1 MKRKI
6 AVFIA
11 IVSFILIIS
20 ATVGACGLIPSRP
33 TASEYK
39 ITFASNG
46 GTTCA
51 PIIITP
57 GSNSFT
63 MPTPTRDGYTFA
75 GWYVDN
81 KKYTKSWSD
90 YMTEKNNVISS
101 NITLYAKWVEVTL
114 VITLDANGGQYPG
127 ANVFDYSHGVDLQLP
142 IPTRKGCAFIGWYDD
157 IDRVVGDRIDKKRVD
172 GEEITYYI
180 PGDYEKQGTV
190 TLYAQWDIKCGVLPI
205 EDAGNI
211 TPSSNYYVLDDST
224 QDTITFTASAAPNFE
239 FKEWQIVGN
248 TTKTVVDNPMTH
260 KYIADVE
267 ISAVFEGVETNA
279 TLNSNYPEGPSSD
292 TYTSQTIRYAS
303 SLSIDPPAPY
313 PGYQFIGWFSNKTGG
328 DRISNRFGEIET
340 YPFCIDMTIYAQ
352 WREGTIA
359 TDFEYEQVGTAPN
372 AYYKITGYMGASRDL
387 YIPFSLDGTPVK
399 EIGGEFVAQAYAADK
414 VIIPY
419 TIETISPASFTGFTG
434 NIYFDRG
441 FSNLNI
447 IDAPTFSESHNIYVH
462 GMYIKEANIYSNG
475 EYKNSFNLGVKSQYI
490 DDVYYNFF
498 GHYVDSSIDSREEL
512 QALVDYSYVFTA
524 KNPFACKLTYLTG
537 STTLQAEIE
546 AAMQAVSGYRN
557 NTASEFLEFS
567 SVTITSEGKNVI
579 KVNEFAEKA
588 ESDRIASVSAPAPDT
603 IKVKSMV
610 TSYVVDDSVETGV
623 FQIDY
628 ADPYIVYNSEQLLYA
643 VENGY
648 KPVFMKDSDPIVQ
661 AEINNA
667 RTIYEKARNTL
678 LQIIPRDTHDF
689 QKATIIHDWIID
701 HNSYDF
707 NLLNLSKHMSS
718 ADLIKYKGFYLDG
731 VFIDGYAVCDGI
743 SKAFSLMARI
753 EGMETIRAS
762 GVVISNDEN
771 EENHAWNKIKI
782 ANKWHS
788 LDVTADGLSILD
800 ESRTKR
806 FQIKT
811 HKYFLINDID
821 MGKKNRENAGT
832 SDPFYVKRNS
842 TGSYNYYTNTEYAEG
857 KSLYVESNADAIALA
872 TAFEEFCNEG
882 SAGNYYGLEYVYK
895 NDYDITTV
903 YGAFKLT
910 NPGEYGDDKFQVL
923 FKEK

>member
-114 VITLDANGGQYPG
+114 AITLDANGGQYPG
-127 ANVFDYSHGVDLQLP
+127 ANVFNYSHGVDLQLP

-190 TLYAQWDIKCGVLPI
+190 TLYAQWDIKYGVLPI

-211 TPSSNYYVLDDST
+211 TLSSNYYVLNDST

-260 KYIADVE
+260 RYTADVE
-267 ISAVFEGVETNA
+267 ISAVFEGEKTNA
-279 TLNSNYPEGPSSD
+279 TFNSNYPEGQSLE
-292 TYTSQTIRYAS
+292 TYETVRYAS
-303 SLSIDPPAPY
+303 SLTIDPPAAY
-313 PGYQFIGWFSNKTGG
+313 PGYHFIGWFTDATGG
-328 DRISNRFGEIET
+328 QRISNRFGEIEI
-340 YPFCIDMTIYAQ
+340 YPYYVDKTIYAQ

-419 TIETISPASFTGFTG
+419 TIETISSASFAGFTG

-441 FSNLNI
+441 FEDLSLI
-447 IDAPTFSESHNIYVH
+447 KAPTFSLSHNIYVH
-462 GMYIKEANIYSNG
+462 GSYIKNAKINTDGTYE
-475 EYKNSFNLGVKSQYI
+475 NSFGGVANPLI

-498 GHYVDSSIDSREEL
+498 GHYTDSSIDSREEL

-557 NTASEFLEFS
+557 NTANTALEFS

-579 KVNEFAEKA
+579 KVNEFTEKDA
-588 ESDRIASVSAPAPDT
+588 TDRIASVSTFAPDT

-610 TSYVVDDSVETGV
+610 TPYVVDESVETGV

-648 KPVFMKDSDPIVQ
+648 KPVFMNDSDPIVQ

-678 LQIIPRDTHDF
+678 LQIIPRDTHDL

-707 NLLNLSKHMSS
+707 NLLELSNGAPAGS
-718 ADLIKYKGFYLDG
+718 LIKYKGFYLDG
-731 VFIDGYAVCDGI
+731 VFTDGYAVCDGI
-743 SKAFSLMARI
+743 SKAFSLLARI
-753 EGMETIRAS
+753 EGMEAIRAS
-762 GVVISNDEN
+762 GVVISNS
-771 EENHAWNKIKI
+771 ENHAWNKVKI
-782 ANKWHS
+782 DNKWYS
-788 LDVTADGLSILD
+788 LDVTADGLSIITKG
-800 ESRTKR
+800 EGAKHFEIRTHR
-806 FQIKT
+806 
-811 HKYFLINDID
+811 YFLINDID
-821 MGKKNRENAGT
+821 MGKKNREIVDLT
-832 SDPFYVKRNS
+832 DPFYVKRNS
-842 TGSYNYYTNTEYAEG
+842 TGSYNYYASTEYAEG
-857 KSLYVESNADAIALA
+857 KSLYIESNEDAQALGKA
-872 TAFEEFCNEG
+872 FNEFYTASSTEE
-882 SAGNYYGLEYVYK
+882 YYGLEYVYK

-903 YGAFKLT
+903 YGAFKTT

>member
-114 VITLDANGGQYPG
+114 AITLDANGGQYPG

-142 IPTRKGCAFIGWYDD
+142 IPTRKGCAFIGWYDAA
-157 IDRVVGDRIDKKRVD
+157 DRVDSEFSTGADAIV
-172 GEEITYYI
+172 
-180 PGDYEKQGTV
+180 PGSYEKQGTV
-190 TLYAQWDIKCGVLPI
+190 TLYAQWDIKYGVLPI

-211 TPSSNYYVLDDST
+211 TLSSNYYVLNDST

-239 FKEWQIVGN
+239 FFKEWQIVGN

-260 KYIADVE
+260 RYTADVE

-279 TLNSNYPEGPSSD
+279 TFNSNYPEGPSSE
-292 TYTSQTIRYAS
+292 TYETIRYAS

-372 AYYKITGYMGASRDL
+372 AYYKITGYMGASGDL
-387 YIPFSLDGTPVK
+387 YIPYSLDEVPVK
-399 EIGGEFVAQAYAADK
+399 EIGAEFVAQTYAADK
-414 VIIPY
+414 VVIPY
-419 TIETISPASFTGFTG
+419 TIETISSASFAGFTG

-441 FSNLNI
+441 FEDLSLI
-447 IDAPTFSESHNIYVH
+447 KAPTFSLSHNIYVH
-462 GMYIKEANIYSNG
+462 GSYIKNAKINTDGTYE
-475 EYKNSFNLGVKSQYI
+475 NSFGGVANPLI

-498 GHYVDSSIDSREEL
+498 GHYTDSSIDSREEL

-524 KNPFACKLTYLTG
+524 KNPFACKITYLT
-537 STTLQAEIE
+537 SPTEAVLEAEIN
-546 AAMQAVSGYRN
+546 AAIDGVSGYRN
-557 NTASEFLEFS
+557 NTSSEFTYLPDS
-567 SVTITSEGKNVI
+567 TNNLVRIG
-579 KVNEFAEKA
+579 EFAEKA

-623 FQIDY
+623 FQIDF
-628 ADPYIVYNSEQLLYA
+628 ADPFIVYNSEQLLYA

-648 KPVFMKDSDPIVQ
+648 KPVFMNDSDPIVQ

-678 LQIIPRDTHDF
+678 LQIIPRDTHDL

-707 NLLNLSKHMSS
+707 NLLELSNGAPTDS
-718 ADLIKYKGFYLDG
+718 LIKYKGFYLDG

-753 EGMETIRAS
+753 EGMEAIRAS

-821 MGKKNRENAGT
+821 MGKKNRET
-832 SDPFYVKRNS
+832 VDLTDPFYVKRNS
-842 TGSYNYYTNTEYAEG
+842 TGSYNYYASTEYAEG
-857 KSLYVESNADAIALA
+857 KSLYIESNEDAQALGKA
-872 TAFEEFCNEG
+872 FNEFYTASSTEE
-882 SAGNYYGLEYVYK
+882 YYGLEYVYK
-895 NDYDITTV
+895 NGYDIMTV
-903 YGAFKLT
+903 DGAFKLT

>member
-114 VITLDANGGQYPG
+114 AITLDANGGQYPG
-127 ANVFDYSHGVDLQLP
+127 ANVFNYSHGVDLQLP
-142 IPTRKGCAFIGWYDD
+142 IPTRKGCAFIGWYDAA
-157 IDRVVGDRIDKKRVD
+157 DRVDSEFSTGADAIV
-172 GEEITYYI
+172 
-180 PGDYEKQGTV
+180 PGSYEKQGTV
-190 TLYAQWDIKCGVLPI
+190 TLYAQWDIKYGVLPI

-211 TPSSNYYVLDDST
+211 TLSSNYYVLDDST

-248 TTKTVVDNPMTH
+248 TTKTVVDNPMKH
-260 KYIADVE
+260 KYTADVE

-524 KNPFACKLTYLTG
+524 KNPFACRLTYITEG
-537 STTLQAEIE
+537 TTLEAEIN
-546 AAMQAVSGYRN
+546 AAIDGVSGYRN
-557 NTASEFLEFS
+557 NTS
-567 SVTITSEGKNVI
+567 SKFTYLPDSTNNLVRIG
-579 KVNEFAEKA
+579 EFAEKA

-623 FQIDY
+623 FQIDF

-648 KPVFMKDSDPIVQ
+648 KPVFMNDSDPIVQ

-678 LQIIPRDTHDF
+678 LQIIPRDTHDL

-707 NLLNLSKHMSS
+707 NLLELSNGAPAGS
-718 ADLIKYKGFYLDG
+718 LIKYKGFYLDG
-731 VFIDGYAVCDGI
+731 VFTDGYAVCDGI
-743 SKAFSLMARI
+743 SKAFSLLARI
-753 EGMETIRAS
+753 EGMEAIRAS
-762 GVVISNDEN
+762 GVVISNS
-771 EENHAWNKIKI
+771 ENHAWNKVKI
-782 ANKWHS
+782 DNKWYS
-788 LDVTADGLSILD
+788 LDVTADGLSIITKG
-800 ESRTKR
+800 EGAKHFEIRTHR
-806 FQIKT
+806 
-811 HKYFLINDID
+811 YFLIDDIE
-821 MGKKNRENAGT
+821 MGKKNREIVDLT
-832 SDPFYVKRNS
+832 DPFYVKRNS
-842 TGSYNYYTNTEYAEG
+842 TGSYNYYASTEYAEG
-857 KSLYVESNADAIALA
+857 KSLYIESKEDAQALGNAFNEFYAASS
-872 TAFEEFCNEG
+872 TEE
-882 SAGNYYGLEYVYK
+882 YYGLEYVYK

-903 YGAFKLT
+903 YDAFKPT

>member
-11 IVSFILIIS
+11 IISFILILS
-20 ATVGACGLIPSRP
+20 ATLGACGLIPSQP

-81 KKYTKSWSD
+81 KTYTKSWSD

-114 VITLDANGGQYPG
+114 AITLDANGGQYPG

-142 IPTRKGCAFIGWYDD
+142 IPTRKGCAFIGWYDAV
-157 IDRVVGDRIDKKRVD
+157 DRVDSEFSTGAD
-172 GEEITYYI
+172 GIV
-180 PGDYEKQGTV
+180 PGSYEKQGTV

-211 TPSSNYYVLDDST
+211 TLSSNYYMLDDST
-224 QDTITFTASAAPNFE
+224 QDTITFTATAAPNFE

-248 TTKTVVDNPMTH
+248 TTKTVTDNPMTH
-260 KYIADVE
+260 KYTADVE
-267 ISAVFEGVETNA
+267 ISAVFEGIETNA
-279 TLNSNYPEGPSSD
+279 TFNSNYPEGPSSD
-292 TYTSQTIRYAS
+292 TYETIRYAS
-303 SLSIDPPAPY
+303 SLTISPPASY
-313 PGYQFIGWFSNKTGG
+313 PGYHFTGWFSAKTGG

-340 YPFCIDMTIYAQ
+340 YPFYIDKTIYAQ

-359 TDFEYEQVGTAPN
+359 TDFEYELVGTVPN

-387 YIPFSLDGTPVK
+387 YIPYSLDEIPVK
-399 EIGGEFVAQAYAADK
+399 EIGAEFVAQAYAADK

-419 TIETISPASFTGFTG
+419 TIETISSASFAGFTG

-441 FSNLNI
+441 FEDLSLI
-447 IDAPTFSESHNIYVH
+447 KAPTFSLSHNIYVH
-462 GMYIKEANIYSNG
+462 GSYITNAKINTDGTYE
-475 EYKNSFNLGVKSQYI
+475 NSFGGVANPLI

-498 GHYVDSSIDSREEL
+498 GHYTDSSIDSREEL

-537 STTLQAEIE
+537 YTTLQAEIQ

-557 NTASEFLEFS
+557 NTASEFLYTFY
-567 SVTITSEGKNVI
+567 EGKNVI
-579 KVNEFAEKA
+579 RVNEFTEKDA
-588 ESDRIASVSAPAPDT
+588 ADRIASVSTFAPDT
-603 IKVKSMV
+603 IKVKSMI
-610 TSYVVDDSVETGV
+610 TSYVVDESIEEPGV
-623 FQIDY
+623 FQIDF

-648 KPVFMKDSDPIVQ
+648 KPVFINVSDPIVQ
-661 AEINNA
+661 SEINNA
-667 RTIYEKARNTL
+667 RTIYEKARTTL
-678 LQIIPRDTHDF
+678 SKIIPEGSHDI

-701 HNSYDF
+701 NNRYDF
-707 NLLNLSKHMSS
+707 NLLELSKGAPAGS
-718 ADLIKYKGFYLDG
+718 LIKYKGFYLDG

-753 EGMETIRAS
+753 EGMEAIRVS
-762 GVVISNDEN
+762 GVVISNN
-771 EENHAWNKIKI
+771 ENHAWNKVKI
-782 ANKWHS
+782 NNKWHS
-788 LDVTADGLSILD
+788 LDVTADGLSIQTTG
-800 ESRTKR
+800 EGAKHFEIRTHR
-806 FQIKT
+806 
-811 HKYFLINDID
+811 YFLINDIE
-821 MGKKNRENAGT
+821 MGKKNREDAGT

-842 TGSYNYYTNTEYAEG
+842 TGSYNYYASTEYAEG
-857 KSLYVESNADAIALA
+857 KSLYVESNTDKMALADA
-872 TAFEEFCNEG
+872 FNEFYNTSSPG
-882 SAGNYYGLEYVYK
+882 GYYGLDYVYK
-895 NDYDITTV
+895 DGYEVTAV
-903 YGAFKLT
+903 PGAFRLPT
-910 NPGEYGDDKFQVL
+910 PGEYGDDKFQVL

>member
-114 VITLDANGGQYPG
+114 AITLDANGGQYPG

-359 TDFEYEQVGTAPN
+359 TDFEYELVGTVPDVH
-372 AYYKITGYMGASRDL
+372 YKITGYMGASRDL
-387 YIPFSLDGTPVK
+387 YIPYSLDEVPVK
-399 EIGGEFVAQAYAADK
+399 EIGAEFVAQTYAADK
-414 VIIPY
+414 VVIPY

-462 GMYIKEANIYSNG
+462 GMYIKEANINPNG
-475 EYKNSFNLGVKSQYI
+475 EYKNSFNSGVKSQYI

-537 STTLQAEIE
+537 STTLQAEIQ

-557 NTASEFLEFS
+557 NTASEFEYTFYPG
-567 SVTITSEGKNVI
+567 ENVI
-579 KVNEFAEKA
+579 RIKEFTAKQSEN
-588 ESDRIASVSAPAPDT
+588 RIASTSTASPNVT
-603 IKVKSMV
+603 KVKSMV
-610 TSYVVDDSVETGV
+610 SSYVTDESVITRV
-623 FQIDY
+623 FPIDY
-628 ADPYIVYNSEQLLYA
+628 ANPFVVYNSEQLLYA

-648 KPVFMKDSDPIVQ
+648 KPVFVNHSDPIIQ
-661 AEINNA
+661 AEINAAKN
-667 RTIYEKARNTL
+667 IYEKARNAL
-678 LQIIPRDTHDF
+678 MQNIPESADDV
-689 QKATIIHDWIID
+689 KKITIIHDWIID

-707 NLLNLSKHMSS
+707 NLLELSNGAQAGS
-718 ADLIKYKGFYLDG
+718 LIKYKGFYLDG
-731 VFIDGYAVCDGI
+731 VFTDGYAVCDGI
-743 SKAFSLMARI
+743 SKAFSLLARI
-753 EGMETIRAS
+753 EGMEAIRAS
-762 GVVISNDEN
+762 GVVISNS
-771 EENHAWNKIKI
+771 ENHAWNKVKI
-782 ANKWHS
+782 DNKWYS
-788 LDVTADGLSILD
+788 LDVTADGLSIITKG
-800 ESRTKR
+800 EGAKHFEIRTHR
-806 FQIKT
+806 
-811 HKYFLINDID
+811 YFLIDDIE
-821 MGKKNRENAGT
+821 MGKKNREDAGT

-882 SAGNYYGLEYVYK
+882 SAGNYYGFDYVYK
-895 NDYDITTV
+895 GSYDVTV
-903 YGAFKLT
+903 PGALKST
-910 NPGEYGDDKFQVL
+910 ADSYGDDKFQVVI
-923 FKEK
+923 KEK

>member
-114 VITLDANGGQYPG
+114 AITLDANGGQYPG
-127 ANVFDYSHGVDLQLP
+127 ANVFNYSHGVDLQLP
-142 IPTRKGCAFIGWYDD
+142 IPTRKGCAFIGWYDAA
-157 IDRVVGDRIDKKRVD
+157 DRVDSEFSTGADAIV
-172 GEEITYYI
+172 
-180 PGDYEKQGTV
+180 PGSYEKQGTV
-190 TLYAQWDIKCGVLPI
+190 TLYAQWDIKYGVLPI

-260 KYIADVE
+260 RYTADVE

-279 TLNSNYPEGPSSD
+279 TFNSNYPEGPSFD

-399 EIGGEFVAQAYAADK
+399 EIGGNLLQAYAADK

-419 TIETISPASFTGFTG
+419 TIETISSASFAGLPVIFT
-434 NIYFDRG
+434 
-441 FSNLNI
+441 L
-447 IDAPTFSESHNIYVH
+447 
-462 GMYIKEANIYSNG
+462 
-475 EYKNSFNLGVKSQYI
+475 
-490 DDVYYNFF
+490 
-498 GHYVDSSIDSREEL
+498 
-512 QALVDYSYVFTA
+512 
-524 KNPFACKLTYLTG
+524 
-537 STTLQAEIE
+537 IE
-546 AAMQAVSGYRN
+546 V
-557 NTASEFLEFS
+557 
-567 SVTITSEGKNVI
+567 
-579 KVNEFAEKA
+579 
-588 ESDRIASVSAPAPDT
+588 
-603 IKVKSMV
+603 
-610 TSYVVDDSVETGV
+610 
-623 FQIDY
+623 
-628 ADPYIVYNSEQLLYA
+628 
-643 VENGY
+643 
-648 KPVFMKDSDPIVQ
+648 
-661 AEINNA
+661 
-667 RTIYEKARNTL
+667 
-678 LQIIPRDTHDF
+678 
-689 QKATIIHDWIID
+689 
-701 HNSYDF
+701 
-707 NLLNLSKHMSS
+707 
-718 ADLIKYKGFYLDG
+718 
-731 VFIDGYAVCDGI
+731 
-743 SKAFSLMARI
+743 
-753 EGMETIRAS
+753 
-762 GVVISNDEN
+762 
-771 EENHAWNKIKI
+771 
-782 ANKWHS
+782 
-788 LDVTADGLSILD
+788 
-800 ESRTKR
+800 
-806 FQIKT
+806 
-811 HKYFLINDID
+811 
-821 MGKKNRENAGT
+821 
-832 SDPFYVKRNS
+832 
-842 TGSYNYYTNTEYAEG
+842 
-857 KSLYVESNADAIALA
+857 
-872 TAFEEFCNEG
+872 
-882 SAGNYYGLEYVYK
+882 
-895 NDYDITTV
+895 
-903 YGAFKLT
+903 FKLKH
-910 NPGEYGDDKFQVL
+910 Y
-923 FKEK
+923 

>member
-114 VITLDANGGQYPG
+114 AITLDANGGQYPG
-127 ANVFDYSHGVDLQLP
+127 ANVFNYSHGVDLQLP
-142 IPTRKGCAFIGWYDD
+142 IPTRKGCAFIGWYDAA
-157 IDRVVGDRIDKKRVD
+157 DRVDSEFSTGADAIV
-172 GEEITYYI
+172 
-180 PGDYEKQGTV
+180 PGSYEKQGTV
-190 TLYAQWDIKCGVLPI
+190 TLYAQWDIKYGVLPI
-205 EDAGNI
+205 ENAGNI
-211 TPSSNYYVLDDST
+211 TLSSNYYVLNDST
-224 QDTITFTASAAPNFE
+224 QDTITFTASAAPKFE

-260 KYIADVE
+260 RYTADVE

-279 TLNSNYPEGPSSD
+279 TFNSNYPEGPSLE
-292 TYTSQTIRYAS
+292 TYETVRYAS
-303 SLSIDPPAPY
+303 SLTIDPPAPY
-313 PGYQFIGWFSNKTGG
+313 PGYQFIGWFTDATGG
-328 DRISNRFGEIET
+328 QRISNRFGEIEI
-340 YPFCIDMTIYAQ
+340 YPYYVDKTIYAQ

-419 TIETISPASFTGFTG
+419 TIETISSASFAGFTG

-441 FSNLNI
+441 FEDLSLI
-447 IDAPTFSESHNIYVH
+447 KAPTFSLSHNIYVH
-462 GMYIKEANIYSNG
+462 GSYIKNAKINTDGTYE
-475 EYKNSFNLGVKSQYI
+475 NSFGGVANPLI

-498 GHYVDSSIDSREEL
+498 GHYTDSSIDSREEL

-537 STTLQAEIE
+537 STTLQAEIQ

-557 NTASEFLEFS
+557 NTASEFSYTFYE
-567 SVTITSEGKNVI
+567 EWKNVI
-579 KVNEFAEKA
+579 KVNEFTEKDA
-588 ESDRIASVSAPAPDT
+588 TDRIASVSTFAPDT

-610 TSYVVDDSVETGV
+610 TPYVVDESVETGV

-648 KPVFMKDSDPIVQ
+648 KPVFMNDSDPIVQ

-678 LQIIPRDTHDF
+678 LQIIPRDTHDL

-707 NLLNLSKHMSS
+707 NLLELSNDDPPGS
-718 ADLIKYKGFYLDG
+718 LIKYKGFYLDG
-731 VFIDGYAVCDGI
+731 VFTDGYAVCDGI
-743 SKAFSLMARI
+743 SKAFSLLARI
-753 EGMETIRAS
+753 EGMEAIRAS
-762 GVVISNDEN
+762 GVVISNS
-771 EENHAWNKIKI
+771 ENHAWNKVKI
-782 ANKWHS
+782 DNKWYS
-788 LDVTADGLSILD
+788 LDVTADGLSIITKG
-800 ESRTKR
+800 EGAKHFEIRTHR
-806 FQIKT
+806 
-811 HKYFLINDID
+811 YFLIDDIE
-821 MGKKNRENAGT
+821 MGKKNREDAGT

-857 KSLYVESNADAIALA
+857 KSLYVESNADATALA

-882 SAGNYYGLEYVYK
+882 SAGNYYGFDYVYK
-895 NDYDITTV
+895 GSYDVTV
-903 YGAFKLT
+903 PGALEST
-910 NPGEYGDDKFQVL
+910 ADSYGDDKFQVVI
-923 FKEK
+923 KEK